1 VPKIVVRVHTV
12 DRGVHN
18 RYEGIIEGEVE
29 IGENEKIIKIERPN
43 PFKKFYVFTT
53 EEIHA

>member
-1 VPKIVVRVHTV
+1 MPKIVVRVHTV